1 MRQPL
6 PKFAATI
13 TLVVAL
19 ISALSAQQLTKPP
32 GTKPGGQSHTI
43 QFKVSVES
51 ESLILRR
58 EELEDKSVITHVTLS
73 PASGEPVFYT
83 DEPGFPKLPR
93 LARFVAVPAG
103 AKIQSV
109 TITPGKT
116 KTIPDVTLVGWASP
130 TQPGQGQKQPGDN
143 PNDPKNRFAILPEF
157 PLDDKKREVYYPA
170 APAPPNPDVL
180 KLQMYPE
187 NMATQHALQ
196 PHSTMISVLR
206 FDVAPVQWHVQKG
219 ELLLTTDLT
228 VNVIFDGNGKFGR
241 PKTPAEGNMYDDL
254 RDLVVNPGDLPFW
267 VFEPR
272 PIDVPYLI
280 ITDDNYWTSDF
291 ERTPGADLVEQ
302 FEELA
307 QWKREKG
314 VRATVVRIAD
324 IVDGRYG
331 DFRSGALDLQE
342 TIRNF
347 LKHAESHYRT
357 QWVLLGGDIE
367 VIPPRRVSVW
377 GNVNAAHRYKLKTD
391 ERPKNG
397 YVYWDSANGRTL
409 INAWATGFTHL
420 ISPRTGRTFTHAA
433 DPTEAA
439 PGWREVDADLC
450 DMTDAREGSRCLELI
465 APAADIERADVMFAL
480 YENTIPTDLY
490 YSSLRGPEYD
500 TPGRHDWDLNND
512 GLYGTNVWD
521 RSADG
526 VSYWPTLRLGR
537 APVGNATE
545 AGHFVD
551 KVRLYEQ
558 HQMPFGFAGKHL
570 LAADRWGGSPKA
582 QRGSENPPPVD
593 RSYHHAA
600 SDFTVVHFRSAP
612 SPALDWRIVAWRNED
627 SWQELS
633 YSRDAGPGIDGYYFC
648 TDATCAVR
656 SEIPFPLLFIIV
668 WIPVPTEF
676 VKVEAADPFEDPA
689 WFFLD
694 HRTLDGAM
702 VEKEEVKSLF
712 TRFFTGLDDRQR
724 LYKDIYDIAPEP
736 DLSELFDFKVTEA
749 LRRGVNITSLSG
761 HGWWGGCCGL
771 DFRNVPEMNFFA
783 SAGVVYAD
791 SCLTNEFDHATNDA
805 VSELMLTQ
813 PGGGAVAYVGNS
825 RLSWIGLGQAFE
837 KTFWRRMRT
846 ERHIGA
852 LHNSKAGYTSG
863 PNEQWVNFSLNL
875 MGDPEMEIWRQQ
887 PRNIFFNDLPREV
900 FQGNRIRGRVLESG
914 EGVALARVTLTGP
927 GVHQTDIT
935 DGSGNFSFEPAGRPD
950 DVLKVTAGPHIV
962 FEYKPISANVR
973 VTRRVFTLEPPGLP
987 PSSPPGLP
995 RRP

>member
-1 MRQPL
+1 MRTWL
-6 PKFAATI
+6 SSSVLAIA
-13 TLVVAL
+13 LV
-19 ISALSAQQLTKPP
+19 SALGAQQLTKPP
-32 GTKPGGQSHTI
+32 GTKPPGSKPGGPSHTV
-43 QFKVSVES
+43 QFKVSIEP
-51 ESLILRR
+51 ESLVLRR
-58 EELEDKSVITHVTLS
+58 ELLEDQSVITHVTMA
-73 PASGEPVFYT
+73 PASGEPVFYP
-83 DEPGFPKLPR
+83 DEPGFPSLPR

-109 TITPGKT
+109 TIAPGKT
-116 KTIPDVTLVGWASP
+116 KTIPDVKLVGWASP

-157 PLDDKKREVYYPA
+157 PLDDTKREVYYPS
-170 APAPPNPDVL
+170 APAPPDPAVL
-180 KLQMYPE
+180 KLQVYPE
-187 NMATQHALQ
+187 NMTTQNALQ
-196 PHSTMISVLR
+196 PHSTGISVLR
-206 FDVAPVQWHVQKG
+206 LDVAPVQWHVQKG
-219 ELLLTTDLT
+219 QLLLTTDLT
-228 VNVIFDGNGKFGR
+228 VNVVFDGNGKFDR
-241 PKTPAEGNMYDDL
+241 PKTPGEGNMYDDL
-254 RDLVVNPGDLPFW
+254 RDLVINPGDLPFW
-267 VFEPR
+267 VFDPR

-347 LKHAESHYRT
+347 LKHAEAHYRT

-367 VIPPRRVSVW
+367 VVPPRHVSVW
-377 GNVNAAHRYKLKTD
+377 GHVNAAHRYKIKSD

-397 YVYWDSANGRTL
+397 FVYWDSANGRTL

-420 ISPRTGRTFTHAA
+420 ISPRTGRTFMHAA

-439 PGWREVDADLC
+439 PGWREVD
-450 DMTDAREGSRCLELI
+450 TTEARAGSRCLELI
-465 APAADIERADVMFAL
+465 APAADIESADVMFAL

-537 APVGNATE
+537 APVSNATE
-545 AGHFVD
+545 AEHFVR
-551 KVRLYEQ
+551 KVVRYEQ

-570 LAADRWGGSPKA
+570 LAADYWGGSPKA
-582 QRGSENPPPVD
+582 RRGSENPPPEG
-593 RSYHHAA
+593 RAYHQG
-600 SDFTVVHFRSAP
+600 DFSIVHFGSAP
-612 SPALDWRIVAWRNED
+612 SPATDWRIVAWRSTD

-676 VKVEAADPFEDPA
+676 VKVEAPHPFEDAP
-689 WFFLD
+689 WFFFD

-702 VEKEEVKSLF
+702 VEKEQVKSLF

-736 DLSELFDFKVTEA
+736 DLSELFDIRVTEA
-749 LRRGVNITSLSG
+749 LRDGVNITSLSG
-761 HGWWGGCCGL
+761 HGWYGGCCGL
-771 DFRNVPEMNFFA
+771 DFRNVPEMNRFA
-783 SAGVVYAD
+783 GGGVVYAD
-791 SCLTNEFDHATNDA
+791 SCLTNEFDQAAGDA
-805 VSELMLTQ
+805 VSELLLTQ

-825 RLSWIGLGQAFE
+825 RLSWIGLGSSFE
-837 KTFWRRMRT
+837 RSFWRRMRT
-846 ERHIGA
+846 TRHIGA
-852 LHNSKAGYTSG
+852 LHNTKAGYTAG

-875 MGDPEMEIWRQQ
+875 MGDPEMEIWRQE
-887 PRNIFFNDLPREV
+887 PRDMFVSDVAREV
-900 FQGNRIRGRVLESG
+900 FQGSRIRGRVLDSSG
-914 EGVALARVTLTGP
+914 EGVPLARVTLTGP
-927 GVHQTDIT
+927 GVYQVDFT
-935 DGSGNFSFEPAGRPD
+935 DGSGNFEFTPAGRPD
-950 DVLKVTAGPHIV
+950 DVLKVTATHTLL
-962 FEYKPISANVR
+962 EYKPDIENVR
-973 VTRRVFTLEPPGLP
+973 VIRRVFTLEPPPGLP
-987 PSSPPGLP
+987 PSWPPGLP
-995 RRP
+995 PRP